1 MNVICAVSE
10 AARGAHDD
18 RAQEPGTVL
27 LVLYDGM
34 QSLDVMGMAE
44 VFSRA
49 APRRSADDYRFR
61 TASLGARP
69 ARSSC
74 GLVVVPDED
83 LRTVPM
89 SGIQTLLVPG
99 SGPGEAPGAE
109 LRGWLRGHAGLVRRL
124 AAVGTAAG
132 TLAEAGLLDQRQ
144 VTAHDADRLRP
155 GEPADCA
162 PGTAAG
168 APAAGGPAADELTAG
183 VELALSLVA
192 DDIGDD
198 AALAV
203 AGQLVP
209 ARSPGTPQL
218 AQLRMQS
225 ARRTPLRQLQRWIDE
240 HPAADLSVSALAGRS
255 GLSPRQFTRVFTAE
269 TGITPGQYVD
279 QVRLDAARRRLEATG
294 ENIEQVARTCGY
306 GTPETM
312 RRAFVRRLG
321 LPPGQYRRQH

>member
-1 MNVICAVSE
+1 M
-10 AARGAHDD
+10 
-18 RAQEPGTVL
+18 L

-44 VFSRA
+44 VFCRA
-49 APRRSADDYRFR
+49 AARRSARAYRFR

-89 SGIQTLLVPG
+89 SKVQTLLMPG
-99 SGPGEAPGAE
+99 AAPGEAPGAE
-109 LRGWLRGHAGLVRRL
+109 LRGWLRGHATRVRRL

-144 VTAHDADRLRP
+144 VTAHDADRLLP
-155 GEPADCA
+155 GESADSA
-162 PGTAAG
+162 PEAA
-168 APAAGGPAADELTAG
+168 AASPAADDLTAG

-192 DDIGDD
+192 DDIGDE

-203 AGQLVP
+203 AGQLVA
-209 ARSPGTPQL
+209 ARSPGDAPQFS

-225 ARRTPLRQLQRWIDE
+225 ARRTPLRQLQRWIDG
-240 HPAADLSVSALAGRS
+240 HPAADLSVSTLAGRS

-279 QVRLDAARRRLEATG
+279 RVRLDAARRRLEASG
-294 ENIEQVARTCGY
+294 GSIEQIARACGY

-321 LPPGQYRRQH
+321 VPPGQYRRQH